1 MRIQFLV
8 KFGFEM
14 KQVMRFLGII
24 TLSLLSWAAYSQ
36 GQDKTVLFQGRVV
49 ASSNAEFLPLAY
61 VFNPQAG
68 RGALSDNFGQVDMY
82 VFPGDSLVISYI
94 GYKKKYYIV
103 PRDTELVHQV
113 IIPMEEMTTM
123 LREVKVFPHSSEEE
137 FKQAFLAMELR
148 DAQQRDNARN
158 NLEQSK
164 LNVFALQA
172 GMGASSNFRNFSDMM
187 ISSQA
192 NKSFFNSPMLALTNP
207 FAWMSFIK
215 SVKNGDLKRKDY
227 KKAYEFLPK
236 ENLNRQM
243 FLRNLKSN

>member
-1 MRIQFLV
+1 M
-8 KFGFEM
+8 
-14 KQVMRFLGII
+14 
-24 TLSLLSWAAYSQ
+24 
-36 GQDKTVLFQGRVV
+36 V

-61 VFNPQAG
+61 IFNPQAG

-123 LREVKVFPHSSEEE
+123 LRDVKVFPHSSEEE

-148 DAQQRDNARN
+148 NKKERDNARD

-164 LNVFALQA
+164 LNAFAMQA

-207 FAWMSFIK
+207 FAWISFIK

-227 KKAYEFLPK
+227 QKAYEFLPK
-236 ENLNRQM
+236 ENINRTL

>member
-1 MRIQFLV
+1 MIQFLF

-14 KQVMRFLGII
+14 KQVVRFLGII
-24 TLSLLSWAAYSQ
+24 MLSLLSWAAFSQ

-61 VFNPQAG
+61 IFNPQAG

-82 VFPGDSLVISYI
+82 VFPGDSLIISYV

-123 LREVKVFPHSSEEE
+123 LRDVKVFPHSSEEE
-137 FKQAFLAMELR
+137 FKQAFLAMDVRNAKE
-148 DAQQRDNARN
+148 RDNARN

-207 FAWMSFIK
+207 FAWISFIK

-227 KKAYEFLPK
+227 QKAYELLPK
-236 ENLNRQM
+236 ENINRQLY
-243 FLRNLKSN
+243 LRTIKSN

>member
-1 MRIQFLV
+1 
-8 KFGFEM
+8 M
-14 KQVMRFLGII
+14 KHAMRFLGILL
-24 TLSLLSWAAYSQ
+24 LSLLSWTAFSQ

-61 VFNPQAG
+61 IFNPQAG

-123 LREVKVFPHSSEEE
+123 LRDVKVFPHSSEEE

-148 DAQQRDNARN
+148 NKKERDNARD

-164 LNVFALQA
+164 LNAFAMQA

-207 FAWMSFIK
+207 FAWISFIK

-227 KKAYEFLPK
+227 QKAYEFLPK
-236 ENLNRQM
+236 ENINRTL

>member
-1 MRIQFLV
+1 LF

-14 KQVMRFLGII
+14 KQLTRFLGILL
-24 TLSLLSWAAYSQ
+24 LSMLSWAAYSQ

-137 FKQAFLAMELR
+137 FKQAFLAMQLR

-158 NLEQSK
+158 NLEQS
-164 LNVFALQA
+164 N
-172 GMGASSNFRNFSDMM
+172 
-187 ISSQA
+187 
-192 NKSFFNSPMLALTNP
+192 
-207 FAWMSFIK
+207 
-215 SVKNGDLKRKDY
+215 
-227 KKAYEFLPK
+227 
-236 ENLNRQM
+236 
-243 FLRNLKSN
+243 

>member
-1 MRIQFLV
+1 MKKRLAVRVLV
-8 KFGFEM
+8 ILAF
-14 KQVMRFLGII
+14 
-24 TLSLLSWAAYSQ
+24 SLLSLSAFSQ

-61 VFNPQAG
+61 IFNPQAG
-68 RGALSDNFGQVDMY
+68 RGALTDNFGQADMY
-82 VFPGDSLVISYI
+82 VYPGDSLVISYI
-94 GYKKKYYIV
+94 GYQKKYYIV
-103 PRDTELVHQV
+103 PRNSELVHQV

-123 LREVKVFPHSSEEE
+123 LREVKVFRHSSEEE

-148 DAQQRDNARN
+148 DAKQRDNARE

-164 LNVFALQA
+164 LNVYALQA
-172 GMGASSNFRNFSDMM
+172 GMGTTSNFRNFSDMM

-192 NKSFFNSPMLALTNP
+192 NKNFFSSPMLALTNP
-207 FAWMSFIK
+207 FAWMSFIQ

-227 KKAYEFLPK
+227 KKAYELLPK
-236 ENLNRQM
+236 ENINRQM

>member
-1 MRIQFLV
+1 MLRRYTILVFLV
-8 KFGFEM
+8 LAFC
-14 KQVMRFLGII
+14 L
-24 TLSLLSWAAYSQ
+24 LSLSAYSQ
-36 GQDKTVLFQGRVV
+36 GQDKTVLFQGRVI

-61 VFNPQAG
+61 IFNPQAG
-68 RGALSDNFGQVDMY
+68 RGALTDNFGQVDMY

-113 IIPMEEMTTM
+113 IIPMDEMTTM

-148 DAQQRDNARN
+148 DARQRDNARN

-207 FAWMSFIK
+207 FAWISFIK

-227 KKAYEFLPK
+227 KKAYELMPK

-243 FLRNLKSN
+243 FLRNLKTN

>member
-1 MRIQFLV
+1 
-8 KFGFEM
+8 
-14 KQVMRFLGII
+14 
-24 TLSLLSWAAYSQ
+24 
-36 GQDKTVLFQGRVV
+36 
-49 ASSNAEFLPLAY
+49 
-61 VFNPQAG
+61 
-68 RGALSDNFGQVDMY
+68 
-82 VFPGDSLVISYI
+82 
-94 GYKKKYYIV
+94 
-103 PRDTELVHQV
+103 
-113 IIPMEEMTTM
+113 MEEMTTM
-123 LREVKVFPHSSEEE
+123 LRDVKVFPHSSEEE

-148 DAQQRDNARN
+148 DAQQRENARN

-164 LNVFALQA
+164 LNVFAMQA

-207 FAWMSFIK
+207 FAWISFIQ

>member
-1 MRIQFLV
+1 
-8 KFGFEM
+8 M
-14 KQVMRFLGII
+14 KKRFAVRVLGM
-24 TLSLLSWAAYSQ
+24 LAFSLLSFSAFSQ

-61 VFNPQAG
+61 IFNPQAG
-68 RGALSDNFGQVDMY
+68 RGALTDNFGQADMY

-94 GYKKKYYIV
+94 GYQKKYYIV
-103 PRDTELVHQV
+103 PRNSELVHQV

-123 LREVKVFPHSSEEE
+123 LREVKVFRHSSEDE

-148 DAQQRDNARN
+148 DAKQRDNARE

-164 LNVFALQA
+164 LNVYALQA
-172 GMGASSNFRNFSDMM
+172 GMGTSSNFRNFSDMM

-192 NKSFFNSPMLALTNP
+192 NKNFFSSPMLALTNP
-207 FAWMSFIK
+207 FAWLSFIQ

-227 KKAYEFLPK
+227 KKAYELLPK
-236 ENLNRQM
+236 ENINRQM

>member
-1 MRIQFLV
+1 
-8 KFGFEM
+8 M
-14 KQVMRFLGII
+14 KQAMRFLGILLL
-24 TLSLLSWAAYSQ
+24 TLLSWTAFSQ

-49 ASSNAEFLPLAY
+49 ASSNAEFLPLVY
-61 VFNPQAG
+61 IFNPQAG

-123 LREVKVFPHSSEEE
+123 LRDVKVFPHSSEEE

-148 DAQQRDNARN
+148 NKKERDNARD

-164 LNVFALQA
+164 LNAFAMQA

-207 FAWMSFIK
+207 FAWISFIK

-227 KKAYEFLPK
+227 QKAYEFLPK
-236 ENLNRQM
+236 ENINRTL

>member
-1 MRIQFLV
+1 
-8 KFGFEM
+8 M
-14 KQVMRFLGII
+14 KKRLAVHV
-24 TLSLLSWAAYSQ
+24 LSLLAFCLVSLAAFSQ

-82 VFPGDSLVISYI
+82 VFPGDSLVVSYI
-94 GYKKKYYIV
+94 GYKKTYSIG

-123 LREVKVFPHSSEEE
+123 LREVKVFPHSSEDE

-148 DAQQRDNARN
+148 DAQQRDNARK

-172 GMGASSNFRNFSDMM
+172 GMGASSNFKNFSDLM

-192 NKSFFNSPMLALTNP
+192 NKNFFSDPMLALTNP
-207 FAWMSFIK
+207 FAWINFIK

-243 FLRNLKSN
+243 FLRNLKTN

>member
-1 MRIQFLV
+1 
-8 KFGFEM
+8 M
-14 KQVMRFLGII
+14 KHAMRFLGILL
-24 TLSLLSWAAYSQ
+24 LSLLSWTAFSQ

-61 VFNPQAG
+61 IFNPQAG

-82 VFPGDSLVISYI
+82 VFPGDSLVISYV

-123 LREVKVFPHSSEEE
+123 LRDVKVFPHSSEEE

-148 DAQQRDNARN
+148 DAKQRDNARN

-164 LNVFALQA
+164 LNVFAMQA

-207 FAWMSFIK
+207 FAWLSFIQ

>member
-1 MRIQFLV
+1 
-8 KFGFEM
+8 M
-14 KQVMRFLGII
+14 KQRTRLWGILA
-24 TLSLLSWAAYSQ
+24 LSLLSWTAFSQ

-61 VFNPQAG
+61 IFNPQAG

-82 VFPGDSLVISYI
+82 VFPGDSLVISYV

-123 LREVKVFPHSSEEE
+123 LRDVKVFPHSSEEE

-148 DAQQRDNARN
+148 DAKQRDNARN

-164 LNVFALQA
+164 LNVFAMQA

-207 FAWMSFIK
+207 FAWLSFIQ

>member
-1 MRIQFLV
+1 
-8 KFGFEM
+8 M
-14 KQVMRFLGII
+14 KKRLAVCVLSVLAFCL
-24 TLSLLSWAAYSQ
+24 LSLTAFSQ

-49 ASSNAEFLPLAY
+49 ASTNSEFLPLAY

-207 FAWMSFIK
+207 FAWISFIK

>member
-1 MRIQFLV
+1 MRNFGFMMKRLTVLVFLV
-8 KFGFEM
+8 LAFC
-14 KQVMRFLGII
+14 LL
-24 TLSLLSWAAYSQ
+24 TLSAYSQ
-36 GQDKTVLFQGRVV
+36 GQDKTVLFQGRVI

-61 VFNPQAG
+61 IFNPQAG
-68 RGALSDNFGQVDMY
+68 RGTLTDNFGQVDMY

-94 GYKKKYYIV
+94 GYNKKYYIV

-113 IIPMEEMTTM
+113 IIPMDEMTTM

-148 DAQQRDNARN
+148 DARQRDNARN

-164 LNVFALQA
+164 LNIFALQA

-187 ISSQA
+187 ISSQV
-192 NKSFFNSPMLALTNP
+192 NKNFFSDPTLALTNP
-207 FAWMSFIK
+207 FAWISFIK
-215 SVKNGDLKRKDY
+215 SIKNGDLKRKDY
-227 KKAYEFLPK
+227 KKAYELMPK

>member
-1 MRIQFLV
+1 
-8 KFGFEM
+8 M
-14 KQVMRFLGII
+14 KKRLAVRVLGI
-24 TLSLLSWAAYSQ
+24 LAFSLVSLFAFSQ

-61 VFNPQAG
+61 IFNPQAG
-68 RGALSDNFGQVDMY
+68 RGALTDNLGQADMY

-94 GYKKKYYIV
+94 GYQKKYYIV
-103 PRDTELVHQV
+103 PRNSELVHQV

-123 LREVKVFPHSSEEE
+123 LREVKVFRHSSEEE

-148 DAQQRDNARN
+148 DAKQRDNARE

-164 LNVFALQA
+164 LNVYALQA
-172 GMGASSNFRNFSDMM
+172 GMGTSSNFRNFSDMM

-192 NKSFFNSPMLALTNP
+192 NKNFFSSPMLALTNP
-207 FAWMSFIK
+207 FAWMSFIQ
-215 SVKNGDLKRKDY
+215 SIKNGDLKRKDY
-227 KKAYEFLPK
+227 KKAYELLPK
-236 ENLNRQM
+236 ENINRQM

>member
-1 MRIQFLV
+1 MC
-8 KFGFEM
+8 KFDFEM
-14 KQVMRFLGII
+14 KQLTRFLGILL
-24 TLSLLSWAAYSQ
+24 LSLLSWTAFSQ

-49 ASSNAEFLPLAY
+49 ASSNSEFLPLAY

-103 PRDTELVHQV
+103 PRDTDLVHQV

-148 DAQQRDNARN
+148 DAQQRENARN

-207 FAWMSFIK
+207 FAWISFIK

-243 FLRNLKSN
+243 FLRNLKTN

>member
-1 MRIQFLV
+1 MKKRVAVRVLGLLAFCLV
-8 KFGFEM
+8 
-14 KQVMRFLGII
+14 
-24 TLSLLSWAAYSQ
+24 SLAAFSQ

-49 ASSNAEFLPLAY
+49 ASSNSEFLPLAY
-61 VFNPQAG
+61 IFNPQAG

-137 FKQAFLAMELR
+137 FKQAFLAMQLR
-148 DAQQRDNARN
+148 DAQQRENARN

-172 GMGASSNFRNFSDMM
+172 GMGESSNFRNFSDMM

-207 FAWMSFIK
+207 FAWISFIK

-243 FLRNLKSN
+243 FLRNLKTN

>member
-1 MRIQFLV
+1 
-8 KFGFEM
+8 M
-14 KQVMRFLGII
+14 KTYITRFLGILA
-24 TLSLLSWAAYSQ
+24 LSLFSMTAFSQ

-61 VFNPQAG
+61 IFNPQAG
-68 RGALSDNFGQVDMY
+68 RGALTDNFGQVDMY

-94 GYKKKYYIV
+94 GYNKKYYIV

-113 IIPMEEMTTM
+113 IIPMDEMTTM

-148 DAQQRDNARN
+148 DARQRDNARN

-164 LNVFALQA
+164 LNIFALQA

-187 ISSQA
+187 ISSQV
-192 NKSFFNSPMLALTNP
+192 NKNFFSDPSLALTNP
-207 FAWMSFIK
+207 FAWISFIK
-215 SVKNGDLKRKDY
+215 SIKNGDLKRKDY
-227 KKAYEFLPK
+227 KKVYELMPK

>member
-1 MRIQFLV
+1 MLRRYTVLVFLV
-8 KFGFEM
+8 LAFC
-14 KQVMRFLGII
+14 L
-24 TLSLLSWAAYSQ
+24 LSLSAYSQ
-36 GQDKTVLFQGRVV
+36 GQDKTVLFQGRVI

-61 VFNPQAG
+61 IFNPQAG
-68 RGALSDNFGQVDMY
+68 RGALTDNFGQVDMY

-113 IIPMEEMTTM
+113 IIPMDEMTTM

-148 DAQQRDNARN
+148 DARQRDNARN

-207 FAWMSFIK
+207 FAWISFIK

-227 KKAYEFLPK
+227 KKAYELMPK

-243 FLRNLKSN
+243 FLRNLKTN

>member
-1 MRIQFLV
+1 
-8 KFGFEM
+8 M
-14 KQVMRFLGII
+14 KQLTRFLGILL
-24 TLSLLSWAAYSQ
+24 LSMLSWAAYSQ

-137 FKQAFLAMELR
+137 FKQAFLAMQLR

-164 LNVFALQA
+164 LNVFAMQA

-207 FAWMSFIK
+207 FAWISFIK

-227 KKAYEFLPK
+227 QKAYEFLPK

>member
-1 MRIQFLV
+1 
-8 KFGFEM
+8 M
-14 KQVMRFLGII
+14 KKRLAVRVVGVLAFCL
-24 TLSLLSWAAYSQ
+24 LSLAVFSQ

-49 ASSNAEFLPLAY
+49 ASSNSEFLPLAY
-61 VFNPQAG
+61 IFNPQAG

-123 LREVKVFPHSSEEE
+123 LREVKIFPHSSEEE
-137 FKQAFLAMELR
+137 FKQAFLAMQLR

-164 LNVFALQA
+164 LNAFAMQA

-207 FAWMSFIK
+207 FAWISFIK

-243 FLRNLKSN
+243 FLRNLKTN

>member
-1 MRIQFLV
+1 
-8 KFGFEM
+8 M
-14 KQVMRFLGII
+14 KKRFAVRVLGI
-24 TLSLLSWAAYSQ
+24 LAFSLLSLTAFSQ

-68 RGALSDNFGQVDMY
+68 RGALSDNLGQVDMY
-82 VFPGDSLVISYI
+82 VFPGDSLVISYV

-103 PRDTELVHQV
+103 PKDTELVHQV
-113 IIPMEEMTTM
+113 VIPMDEMTTM
-123 LREVKVFPHSSEEE
+123 LRDVKIFPHSSEDE

-148 DAQQRDNARN
+148 DAKQRDNARE

-164 LNVFALQA
+164 LNVYALQA
-172 GMGASSNFRNFSDMM
+172 GMGTSSNFRNFSDMM

-192 NKSFFNSPMLALTNP
+192 NKNFFSSPMLALTNP
-207 FAWMSFIK
+207 FAWMSFIQ
-215 SVKNGDLKRKDY
+215 SIKNGDLKRKDY
-227 KKAYEFLPK
+227 KKAYELLPK
-236 ENLNRQM
+236 ENINRQM

>member
-1 MRIQFLV
+1 M
-8 KFGFEM
+8 
-14 KQVMRFLGII
+14 
-24 TLSLLSWAAYSQ
+24 LSWTAFSQ

-49 ASSNAEFLPLAY
+49 ASSNSEFLPLAY
-61 VFNPQAG
+61 IFNPQAG

-103 PRDTELVHQV
+103 PRDTDLVHQV

-137 FKQAFLAMELR
+137 FKQAFLAMQLR
-148 DAQQRDNARN
+148 DAQQRENARN

-207 FAWMSFIK
+207 FAWISFIK

-243 FLRNLKSN
+243 FLRNLKTN

>member
-1 MRIQFLV
+1 MKKRVAVRVLGVLALCLV
-8 KFGFEM
+8 
-14 KQVMRFLGII
+14 
-24 TLSLLSWAAYSQ
+24 SLVSFSQ

-103 PRDTELVHQV
+103 PRDTDLVHQV

-137 FKQAFLAMELR
+137 FKKAFLAMQLR

-192 NKSFFNSPMLALTNP
+192 NKNFFSDPTLALTNP
-207 FAWMSFIK
+207 FAWINFIK
-215 SVKNGDLKRKDY
+215 SIKNGDLKRKDY

-243 FLRNLKSN
+243 FLRSLKSN

>member
-1 MRIQFLV
+1 
-8 KFGFEM
+8 M
-14 KQVMRFLGII
+14 KQLTRFLGILL
-24 TLSLLSWAAYSQ
+24 LSLLSWTAFSQ

-49 ASSNAEFLPLAY
+49 ASSNSEFLPLAY

-103 PRDTELVHQV
+103 PRDTDLVHQV

-148 DAQQRDNARN
+148 DAQQRENARN

-207 FAWMSFIK
+207 FAWISFIK

-243 FLRNLKSN
+243 FLRNLKTN

>member
-1 MRIQFLV
+1 
-8 KFGFEM
+8 M
-14 KQVMRFLGII
+14 KQGIRLWGI
-24 TLSLLSWAAYSQ
+24 LALSLLSWTAFSQ

-61 VFNPQAG
+61 IFNPQAG

-82 VFPGDSLVISYI
+82 VFPGDSLVISYV

-113 IIPMEEMTTM
+113 IIPMDEMTTM
-123 LREVKVFPHSSEEE
+123 LRDVKVFPHSSEEE
-137 FKQAFLAMELR
+137 FKQAFLALELR
-148 DAQQRDNARN
+148 DAQQRENARN

-164 LNVFALQA
+164 LNVFAMQA

-207 FAWMSFIK
+207 FAWISFIK
-215 SVKNGDLKRKDY
+215 SVKNGDLNRKDY
-227 KKAYEFLPK
+227 QKAYELLPK
-236 ENLNRQM
+236 ENINRQLS
-243 FLRNLKSN
+243 LRTIKSN

>member
-1 MRIQFLV
+1 
-8 KFGFEM
+8 M
-14 KQVMRFLGII
+14 KHAMRFLGILM
-24 TLSLLSWAAYSQ
+24 LSLLSWTAFSQ

-61 VFNPQAG
+61 IFNPQAG

-82 VFPGDSLVISYI
+82 VFPGDSLVISYV

-123 LREVKVFPHSSEEE
+123 LRDVKVFPHSSEEE

-148 DAQQRDNARN
+148 DAKQRDNARN

-164 LNVFALQA
+164 LNVFAMQA

-207 FAWMSFIK
+207 FAWLSFIQ

>member
-1 MRIQFLV
+1 MKRFTVLVFLV
-8 KFGFEM
+8 LAFC
-14 KQVMRFLGII
+14 LL
-24 TLSLLSWAAYSQ
+24 TLTAYSQ
-36 GQDKTVLFQGRVV
+36 GQDKTVLFQGRII

-61 VFNPQAG
+61 IFNPQAG
-68 RGALSDNFGQVDMY
+68 RGALTDNFGQVDMY

-94 GYKKKYYIV
+94 GYNKKYYIV

-113 IIPMEEMTTM
+113 IIPMDEMTTM

-148 DAQQRDNARN
+148 DARQRDNARN

-164 LNVFALQA
+164 LNIFALQA

-187 ISSQA
+187 ISSQV
-192 NKSFFNSPMLALTNP
+192 NKNFFSDPTLALTNP
-207 FAWMSFIK
+207 FAWISFIK
-215 SVKNGDLKRKDY
+215 SIKNGDLKRKDY
-227 KKAYEFLPK
+227 KKAYELMPK